1 MKSLLWFCIAFG
13 VTLGVVVAIRLTPAG
28 LLFVATLLL
37 GVLLCPMLAI
47 LWKLSGSEEVAEVEV
62 RIEKPQPSTRYRALS
77 AGKKPRRGNWEP
89 LQQSWFGTEESGQTV
104 PNGR

>member
-1 MKSLLWFCIAFG
+1 MKPLTWFCIAFG
-13 VTLGVVVAIRLTPAG
+13 VTLGMVVALRLSPAG

-47 LWKLSGSEEVAEVEV
+47 LWKLSVSEEVGEVEV
-62 RIEKPQPSTRYRALS
+62 RVETPQPAPRYRALP
-77 AGKKPRRGNWEP
+77 ARKKVRRGSWEHLP
-89 LQQSWFGTEESGQTV
+89 QSPGNAV